1 MKKITNN
8 ALFGKLAMLFNVLI
22 LGMFIV
28 SMICLMSFDKINVK
42 LGHETPGYES
52 AAREVSDV
60 ERPRR
65 QAQAEVDF
73 YVNKLETLKQEEIPA
88 DRKKAKE
95 YHDDIERTIHTLAEK
110 EAELAKID
118 EAIQMQL
125 ILFEAVKVPHYDLM
139 NLVNSA
145 KKVFYIFLWLTILLF
160 VAKVLCFATWS
171 YRNLLNLR
179 ITSPWM
185 EKSTAPYW
193 AYLSWFIP
201 GYNFIKP
208 YAVFA
213 EIYNETNYILLDK
226 QAIKKCNDTNADFNL
241 GLWWGLLL
249 ISTVLMSYIISATFF
264 NEGAM
269 HYKFSHLGVVIAAI
283 VFWVL
288 YLAQESVLIYKGI
301 KMNQILVENRPK
313 FDPQ

>member
-28 SMICLMSFDKINVK
+28 SMICLMSFDKINLK
-42 LGHETPGYES
+42 LVHETPGYE
-52 AAREVSDV
+52 AAVREVNEV

-73 YVNKLETLKQEEIPA
+73 YVNKLENLRQEEIPA

-95 YHDDIERTIHTLAEK
+95 HHDDIEKTIHTLAEK

-125 ILFEAVKVPHYDLM
+125 ILFEAVKVPHFDLM
-139 NLVNSA
+139 NQVNSV
-145 KKVFYIFLWLTILLF
+145 KKVFNIALWITILLF
-160 VAKVLCFATWS
+160 VAKVLCFATWN
-171 YRNLLNLR
+171 YKNLRNLR

-185 EKSTAPYW
+185 QKSTAPYW
-193 AYLSWFIP
+193 AYVSWFIP

-213 EIYNETNYILLDK
+213 ETYNETHYILLDK
-226 QAIKKCNDTNADFNL
+226 QVIKENTDTNSDFNL

-249 ISTVLMSYIISATFF
+249 MAVVVMSYIISATFF
-264 NEGAM
+264 NEGPM
-269 HYKFSHLGVVIAAI
+269 HYKFSHIGVVIVAI
-283 VFWVL
+283 SFWVL
-288 YLAQESVLIYKGI
+288 YLAQESILIYKGI
-301 KMNQILVENRPK
+301 KMNQILVANHPK
-313 FDPQ
+313 FDLR